1 MGSLRS
7 RAWTGRLVVALG
19 TAVVLNVVLGALGVE
34 HDVTVVALLTVATVA
49 AGVLTLAALEAAPS
63 VRWSTRRRD
72 AVPDSGEDTRTSVFR
87 HLVEIHETSREA
99 DDTVLWQLADLASA
113 RLRQQHGLRYADDPA
128 RVTELLGPVL
138 ADLVARDRRQ
148 RYRPEERARR
158 YPVRALSEMVRRIE
172 EL

>member
-34 HDVTVVALLTVATVA
+34 HDVTVVALLSVATVA
-49 AGVLTLAALEAAPS
+49 AGVLTLAALEAAPA
-63 VRWSTRRRD
+63 VRWVTRRRD

-138 ADLVARDRRQ
+138 AELVARDRRQ
-148 RYRPEERARR
+148 RYRPDGRGQR

>member
-1 MGSLRS
+1 MGSLIS
-7 RAWTGRLVVALG
+7 RAWLGRLLV
-19 TAVVLNVVLGALGVE
+19 AVVTAALLNVVLAVLEVE
-34 HDVTVVALLTVATVA
+34 HDVTLVGLLSVATVA
-49 AGVLTLAALEAAPS
+49 AGVLTLAALELAPAIG
-63 VRWSTRRRD
+63 WSTRRRD

-87 HLVEIHETSREA
+87 HLVEIHQTSREA

-148 RYRPEERARR
+148 RYQPEGRHQR